1 MKQQIMFALAAFA
14 AAQAF
19 AVSPVVVWDGAAG
32 DFAALT
38 KNGYTIN
45 LNAAQ
50 GERLPRETD
59 TPNSLA
65 ADGSYFQIGNVL
77 TNKTVTITYSGN
89 EANPFGNTD
98 VGGFSA
104 IINASW
110 SEVAGGGSRGMINY
124 FNDTYQGGAA
134 VSYLNGNGACMVANN
149 GYSTGNYLVADA
161 FKSFDTVHKL
171 ALLYG
176 TNPQGGLAY
185 YLDGEEKYANPAMT
199 SYTFKRPN
207 GLAIGGAPIDNSGK
221 LWAMQGMKV
230 YAVAIFTGRLTPEEI
245 AAFKFHLTQ
254 DDLTAGEDNTITL
267 DRDITMF
274 VDSDVT
280 VGKLT
285 VTGPYT
291 LTLAGAGAITASS
304 LAVENGATVALADDA
319 SVELHLTQSGLASG
333 DNTIT
338 LSCDTT
344 LDVGSDVTVGKL
356 TVTGPYTLTLA
367 GAGVITASS
376 LAMENGATVALA
388 DGTTLADGRIET
400 TAVSGSGTVKYSG
413 VAPDAL
419 ECWDDSS
426 VWTGTV
432 WIVGKETLA
441 LNEWDPSALGS
452 EASTLR
458 LSGVKGYFKKGGV
471 TVDVPVELD
480 NDAYSYG
487 LDLNNGWGN
496 GAAFNTIATLKGSG
510 TFMTE
515 SAGKNEV
522 VRIVDA
528 SAFTGAMKLAK
539 KIIIIGDRDGTLA
552 ETYRAKQN
560 SSTSYPGEGALVIA
574 DDGVLNWN
582 SATSLSYAKITSETA
597 NATIKVAA
605 PWDLT
610 PTLGTGVADAAT
622 WQGVVELAA
631 MANDSSASIAFHAD
645 RMGNASSLAVVK
657 GLTKGTNGKGF
668 HLGSTACGGR
678 NFRLDGD
685 LDICNGSSNTTYSFG
700 VLSGTGNFTVDTNF
714 AGGPSGVV
722 FNLAVKDYT
731 GAITAVKPN
740 DSIAVTVYCDAL
752 PEVGASILKLG
763 AAPQT
768 NAVEIAAVV
777 AGGRTRTDLTYRVL
791 ERDGAWSFT
800 RTGGYYIRLR

>member
-291 LTLAGAGAITASS
+291 LTLAGAG
-304 LAVENGATVALADDA
+304 
-319 SVELHLTQSGLASG
+319 
-333 DNTIT
+333 
-338 LSCDTT
+338 
-344 LDVGSDVTVGKL
+344 
-356 TVTGPYTLTLA
+356 
-367 GAGVITASS
+367 VITASS

-560 SSTSYPGEGALVIA
+560 SSTSYPGVGALVIA

>member
-1 MKQQIMFALAAFA
+1 MKPQIMFALAAFA

-19 AVSPVVVWDGAAG
+19 AVSPVVVWDGATG
-32 DFAALT
+32 DFAALS

-50 GERLPRETD
+50 GERLPLETD

-77 TNKTVTITYSGN
+77 INKTVTITYSGN

-104 IINASW
+104 IIKASW

-134 VSYLNGNGACMVANN
+134 VSYLNGNGACMVANT
-149 GYSTGNYLVADA
+149 GYSNADYSVADA
-161 FKSFDTVHKL
+161 FKSFDTVHNL

-185 YLDGEEKYANPAMT
+185 YLDGEEKYAEPTMT

-230 YAVAIFTGRLTPEEI
+230 YAVAIFTERLAPEEI

-274 VDSDVT
+274 VESDVT

-291 LTLAGAGAITASS
+291 LTLAGTGAIVASS
-304 LAVENGATVALADDA
+304 LAV
-319 SVELHLTQSGLASG
+319 
-333 DNTIT
+333 
-338 LSCDTT
+338 
-344 LDVGSDVTVGKL
+344 
-356 TVTGPYTLTLA
+356 
-367 GAGVITASS
+367 
-376 LAMENGATVALA
+376 ENGATVALA

-400 TAVSGSGTVKYSG
+400 DAVSGSGTVKYSG
-413 VAPDAL
+413 VAPDVL

-432 WIVGKETLA
+432 WIDGKETLA

-510 TFMTE
+510 TFKTE
-515 SAGKNEV
+515 TAGKNEV

-528 SAFTGAMKLAK
+528 SAFTGAMKLAQ

-560 SSTSYPGEGALVIA
+560 SSTDYPGVGALVIA

-631 MANDSSASIAFHAD
+631 MANDSTASIAFHAD

-657 GLTKGTNGKGF
+657 GLTKGTNGNGF
-668 HLGSTACGGR
+668 YLGGTECGER

-685 LDICNGSSNTTYSFG
+685 LDICNGSSNKTYSFG

-731 GAITAVKPN
+731 GALTAVKPN
-740 DSIAVTVYCDAL
+740 DSIAVRVYCDAL